1 MHLDLGDNT
10 SSFIVRKL
18 GSVSNT
24 ESVGSYNEKQNHIYI
39 DDTLILKKRG
49 QRWYMY
55 IKHTV
60 SYTVLKYSYFYTVQ
74 YPAVNLSLIRLQMRQ
89 LSLY

>member
-24 ESVGSYNEKQNHIYI
+24 ESVGSYNEKQNYIYI
-39 DDTLILKKRG
+39 DDTLILKKRR
-49 QRWYMY
+49 QRWYVY

-60 SYTVLKYSYFYTVQ
+60 SDETT
-74 YPAVNLSLIRLQMRQ
+74 
-89 LSLY
+89 

>member
-24 ESVGSYNEKQNHIYI
+24 ESVGSYNEKQNYIYI
-39 DDTLILKKRG
+39 DDTLILKKKKAKMVRV
-49 QRWYMY
+49 Y
-55 IKHTV
+55 
-60 SYTVLKYSYFYTVQ
+60 
-74 YPAVNLSLIRLQMRQ
+74 
-89 LSLY
+89 